1 MIEFVGP
8 RNLEGHRTQ
17 QVPRPLE
24 KQQRWS
30 LGKPRTLAR
39 PRTLEGF
46 RILEPRKTQ
55 EPRRTQDLRRIKD
68 LEGHNAFGKLIKGY
82 KSLGKP

>member
-1 MIEFVGP
+1 MIEFVEGP
-8 RNLEGHRTQ
+8 RNLEGHKTQ

-24 KQQRWS
+24 NQQRWS

-46 RILEPRKTQ
+46 RILEPRETQ
-55 EPRRTQDLRRIKD
+55 EPRRTQDL
-68 LEGHNAFGKLIKGY
+68 EGHNAFGKFITLKGY
-82 KSLGKP
+82 KSLGRP

>member
-1 MIEFVGP
+1 MIEFVEGP

-24 KQQRWS
+24 NQQHWS

-55 EPRRTQDLRRIKD
+55 EPRRTQDL
-68 LEGHNAFGKLIKGY
+68 EGHNAFGKLITLKGY